1 MVKRVIELRSA
12 FNYDPDEVS
21 TETGLLCPEEEG
33 VTQQSFK
40 DECDINTIVKRFG
53 LTGELPSD
61 FAMPQS
67 GDFTGVA
74 DYHSAMNAV
83 RAAEE
88 SFMLVPAD
96 IRARF
101 NNDPG
106 AFMAFFDDPAN
117 RDEGL
122 RLGLLQPPVERTRDV
137 VQAVDDL
144 AAKLVP
150 KTS

>member
-21 TETGLLCPEEEG
+21 TEAGLLCPEDEG

-40 DECDINTIVKRFG
+40 DECDINTIVRRFG
-53 LTGELPSD
+53 LTGELPQD
-61 FAMPQS
+61 YQMPQS
-67 GDFTGVA
+67 GDFTGIS
-74 DYHSAMNAV
+74 DYHSAVNAV

-88 SFMLVPAD
+88 AFMLVPAE

-101 NNDPG
+101 ANDPG
-106 AFMAFFDDPAN
+106 KFMAFFDDPAN

-137 VQAVDDL
+137 VQAVDEL